1 MVGVIFIFFSLTQF
15 CCNDCDVYDN
25 DDNEMEDYNMII
37 GKRIVFNNDLKCF
50 LNVDSLAIFS
60 ASFVMMTTT

>member
-50 LNVDSLAIFS
+50 
-60 ASFVMMTTT
+60 